1 MKSGSFTKGTKAYDP
16 LPMQR
21 SIHHS
26 RRSIMLTTMLV
37 LALCCL
43 LVLVAFA

>member
-1 MKSGSFTKGTKAYDP
+1 MACAS

-26 RRSIMLTTMLV
+26 RRSTVLTIMLV
-37 LALCCL
+37 LALGCL